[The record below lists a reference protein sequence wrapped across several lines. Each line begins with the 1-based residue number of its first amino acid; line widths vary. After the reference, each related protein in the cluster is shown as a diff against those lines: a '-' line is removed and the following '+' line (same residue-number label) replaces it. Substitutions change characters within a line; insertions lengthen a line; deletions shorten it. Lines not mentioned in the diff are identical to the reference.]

1 MLLTVRLEAERY
13 SLEIEIKDI
22 RKKDYKKAIQ
32 FAIRGMHFDWYL
44 NNRFLLNAYGR
55 YFWYL
60 EINRATQIFAAY
72 ADSEFVGV
80 ILAEI
85 KGEGKKQQSFLQK
98 TYVRFVDVI
107 QKTFFKGGAGLYED
121 TTKEQLAHYL
131 KFNTPD
137 GEIIFLAADPDC
149 KIKGIGTALLN
160 ALEARE
166 KGKILYLYTD
176 DACTYQFYEHRGFKR
191 VEEKEIVLEMP
202 KGKVPL
208 KCFVYSKKI

>member
-1 MLLTVRLEAERY
+1 M
-13 SLEIEIKDI
+13 EIEIKDL

-32 FAIRGMHFDWYL
+32 FAIKGMHFDWYL
-44 NNRFLLNAYGR
+44 NNQFLLNAYGR

-85 KGEGKKQQSFLQK
+85 KGEERKQQSFLQK
-98 TYVRFVDVI
+98 VYVKFIDVL
-107 QKTFFKGGAGLYED
+107 QKTIFKGGAGLYED

-131 KFNTPD
+131 KFNKPD

-160 ALEARE
+160 ALEE
-166 KGKILYLYTD
+166 KERGKTLYLYTD
-176 DACTYQFYEHRGFKR
+176 NACTYQFYEHRGFKR

-208 KCFVYSKKI
+208 KCLVYSKKI

>member
-1 MLLTVRLEAERY
+1 M
-13 SLEIEIKDI
+13 EIEIRDL

-32 FAIRGMHFDWYL
+32 YAIKGMHFEWYL
-44 NNRFLLNAYGR
+44 NNQFLLNAYGR

-72 ADSEFVGV
+72 ANSEFVGV

-85 KGEGKKQQSFLQK
+85 KGEERKQQSFFQKVYVKVVDVLQK
-98 TYVRFVDVI
+98 TA
-107 QKTFFKGGAGLYED
+107 FKGGAGLYED
-121 TTKEQLAHYL
+121 TTKELLAHYL
-131 KFNTPD
+131 KFNKPD

-160 ALEARE
+160 ALEE
-166 KGKILYLYTD
+166 KERGKTLYLYTD
-176 DACTYQFYEHRGFKR
+176 NACTYQFYEHRGFKR

-208 KCFVYSKKI
+208 RCFIYSKKI

>member
-1 MLLTVRLEAERY
+1 M
-13 SLEIEIKDI
+13 EIEIKDI

-60 EINRATQIFAAY
+60 EINRATQVFAAY
-72 ADSEFVGV
+72 ADNEFVGV

-85 KGEGKKQQSFLQK
+85 KGEEKKQQSFLQK

-160 ALEARE
+160 ALEAKE

-202 KGKVPL
+202 KGEVPL